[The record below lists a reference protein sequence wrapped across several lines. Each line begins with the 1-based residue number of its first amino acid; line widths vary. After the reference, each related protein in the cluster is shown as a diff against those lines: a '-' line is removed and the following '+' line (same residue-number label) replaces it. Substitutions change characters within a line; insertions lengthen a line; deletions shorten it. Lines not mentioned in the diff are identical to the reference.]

1 MKKILLLLTLVTPI
15 PALSDSI
22 DEILEKIAN
31 NNLEL
36 QMQQN
41 IVEAQQIENKA
52 ENALG
57 DLSVTYSSFYEQGEG
72 SDHGSEFVAT
82 QAVDFPTQ
90 YLSRHKQAELENASF
105 SMQYLTAKRDILL
118 KAQLLCLDI
127 IYLNQEKELLD
138 IRLDNANRLEEL
150 YKVRFDAGDANALD
164 VNRVK
169 MERMNVQ
176 TLVAVNNAAH
186 RTAMQSLLTM
196 NGNKPL
202 EFSSKE
208 YPQIAEIRDFNALK
222 DEVIDSD
229 PDLINLSYATQ
240 AAHEQVSIN
249 QQEWLP
255 KLELGFRRNTDN
267 NKAMN
272 GFVVGGSI
280 PLFSNR
286 HQVKISKVEAINAQ
300 LEKKDAEL
308 HIENS
313 LMSLYN
319 EMLQLKETMQSY
331 DSELMYSSLELL
343 QKALDEGEIS
353 IIEYFIEA
361 ESIYNKL
368 LTRME
373 IENQYRKV
381 LADIYKNRLI
391 D

>member
-1 MKKILLLLTLVTPI
+1 MKKILLILALVTPI
-15 PALSDSI
+15 PTLADSI
-22 DEILEKIAN
+22 DEILEKIAS

-36 QMQQN
+36 QMRQN

-52 ENALG
+52 ENVLG

-138 IRLDNANRLEEL
+138 IRLDNVNRLEEL

-202 EFSSKE
+202 EFNAKE
-208 YPQIAEIRDFNALK
+208 YPQIAEIRDFNVLK
-222 DEVIDSD
+222 DEVMDSD
-229 PDLINLSYATQ
+229 PDLMSLSYATQ
-240 AAHEQVSIN
+240 AADEQVSIS

-300 LEKKDAEL
+300 LVKKDAEL

-331 DSELMYSSLELL
+331 DTELMYSSLELL

>member
-15 PALSDSI
+15 PALADSI
-22 DEILEKIAN
+22 DEILEKIAS

-36 QMQQN
+36 QLQQN
-41 IVEAQQIENKA
+41 IMETKQIENKT
-52 ENALG
+52 ENVLG

-82 QAVDFPTQ
+82 QGFDFPTQ

-105 SMQYLTAKRDILL
+105 NMQYLTAKREILL

-138 IRLDNANRLEEL
+138 IRLKNADRLEEL

-229 PDLINLSYATQ
+229 PDLINLSYASQ

-300 LEKKDAEL
+300 LVKKDAEL

-373 IENQYRKV
+373 IENQYRKT
-381 LADIYKNRLI
+381 LANIYKNRLI

>member
-1 MKKILLLLTLVTPI
+1 
-15 PALSDSI
+15 
-22 DEILEKIAN
+22 
-31 NNLEL
+31 
-36 QMQQN
+36 
-41 IVEAQQIENKA
+41 
-52 ENALG
+52 
-57 DLSVTYSSFYEQGEG
+57 
-72 SDHGSEFVAT
+72 
-82 QAVDFPTQ
+82 
-90 YLSRHKQAELENASF
+90 
-105 SMQYLTAKRDILL
+105 
-118 KAQLLCLDI
+118 
-127 IYLNQEKELLD
+127 
-138 IRLDNANRLEEL
+138 
-150 YKVRFDAGDANALD
+150 
-164 VNRVK
+164 

-202 EFSSKE
+202 EFNARE

-222 DEVIDSD
+222 DEVVDSD
-229 PDLINLSYATQ
+229 PDLMSLSYATQ
-240 AAHEQVSIN
+240 AADEQVSIN

-272 GFVVGGSI
+272 GFGSI

-300 LEKKDAEL
+300 LVKKDAEL

-331 DSELMYSSLELL
+331 DTELMYSSLELL

>member
-15 PALSDSI
+15 PALADSI
-22 DEILEKIAN
+22 DEILEKIAS

-36 QMQQN
+36 QLQQN
-41 IVEAQQIENKA
+41 IMETKQIENKA
-52 ENALG
+52 ENVLG

-82 QAVDFPTQ
+82 QGFDFPTQ

-105 SMQYLTAKRDILL
+105 NMQYLTAKREILL

-138 IRLDNANRLEEL
+138 IRLKNADRLEEL

-229 PDLINLSYATQ
+229 PDLINLSYASQ
-240 AAHEQVSIN
+240 AAHEKVSIN

-286 HQVKISKVEAINAQ
+286 HQVKISKVEAIN
-300 LEKKDAEL
+300 EKKKKKDAEL

-381 LADIYKNRLI
+381 LANIYKNRLI

>member
-1 MKKILLLLTLVTPI
+1 MKKILLILALVTPI
-15 PALSDSI
+15 PTLADSI
-22 DEILEKIAN
+22 DEILEKIAG

-36 QMQQN
+36 QMQQH

-52 ENALG
+52 ENVLG

-138 IRLDNANRLEEL
+138 IRLKNADRLEEL
-150 YKVRFDAGDANALD
+150 YKVRFNAGDANALD

-202 EFSSKE
+202 EFNAKE
-208 YPQIAEIRDFNALK
+208 YPQIAEIRDFNVLK
-222 DEVIDSD
+222 DEVMDSD
-229 PDLINLSYATQ
+229 PDLMSLSYATQ
-240 AAHEQVSIN
+240 AADEQVSIS

-300 LEKKDAEL
+300 LVKKDAEL

-331 DSELMYSSLELL
+331 DTELMYSSLELL

-373 IENQYRKV
+373 IENQYRKA
-381 LADIYKNRLI
+381 LANIYKNRLI

>member
-1 MKKILLLLTLVTPI
+1 MKKILLILALVTPI
-15 PALSDSI
+15 PTLADSI
-22 DEILEKIAN
+22 DEILEKIAH

-52 ENALG
+52 ENVLG

-138 IRLDNANRLEEL
+138 IRLKNADRLEEL
-150 YKVRFDAGDANALD
+150 YKVRFNAGDANALD

-202 EFSSKE
+202 EFNAKE
-208 YPQIAEIRDFNALK
+208 YPQIAEIRDFNVLK
-222 DEVIDSD
+222 DEVMDSD
-229 PDLINLSYATQ
+229 PDLMSLSYATQ
-240 AAHEQVSIN
+240 AADEQVSIS

-300 LEKKDAEL
+300 LVKKDAEL

-331 DSELMYSSLELL
+331 DTELMYSSLELL

-373 IENQYRKV
+373 IENQYRKA
-381 LADIYKNRLI
+381 LANIYKNRLI

>member
-1 MKKILLLLTLVTPI
+1 MKKILLILALVTPI
-15 PALSDSI
+15 PTLADSI
-22 DEILEKIAN
+22 DEILEKIAS

-36 QMQQN
+36 QLQQN
-41 IVEAQQIENKA
+41 IMETKQIENKA
-52 ENALG
+52 ENVLG

-72 SDHGSEFVAT
+72 SNHGSEFVAT
-82 QAVDFPTQ
+82 QGFDFPTQ

-105 SMQYLTAKRDILL
+105 NMQYLTAKREILL

-138 IRLDNANRLEEL
+138 IRLKNADRLEEL

-229 PDLINLSYATQ
+229 PDLMSLSYATL
-240 AAHEQVSIN
+240 AADEQVSIN

>member
-15 PALSDSI
+15 PALADSI
-22 DEILEKIAN
+22 DEILEKIAS

-36 QMQQN
+36 QLQQN
-41 IVEAQQIENKA
+41 IMETKQIENKA
-52 ENALG
+52 ENVLG

-82 QAVDFPTQ
+82 QGFDFPTQ

-127 IYLNQEKELLD
+127 IYLNQEKKLLD
-138 IRLDNANRLEEL
+138 IRLKNADRLEEL

-229 PDLINLSYATQ
+229 PDLINLSYASQ

-373 IENQYRKV
+373 IENQYRKA
-381 LADIYKNRLI
+381 LANIYKNRLI

>member
-1 MKKILLLLTLVTPI
+1 MKKILLILALVTPI
-15 PALSDSI
+15 PALADSI

-202 EFSSKE
+202 EFNARE
-208 YPQIAEIRDFNALK
+208 YPQIAEITDFNALK
-222 DEVIDSD
+222 DEVVDSD
-229 PDLINLSYATQ
+229 PDLMSLSYATL
-240 AAHEQVSIN
+240 AADEQVSIN

-300 LEKKDAEL
+300 LVKKDAEL

-331 DSELMYSSLELL
+331 DTELMYSSLELL

>member
-1 MKKILLLLTLVTPI
+1 MKKILLILALVTPI
-15 PALSDSI
+15 PTLADSI
-22 DEILEKIAN
+22 DEILEKIAH

-52 ENALG
+52 ENVLG

-202 EFSSKE
+202 EFNAKE
-208 YPQIAEIRDFNALK
+208 YPQIAEIRDFNVLK
-222 DEVIDSD
+222 DEVMDSD
-229 PDLINLSYATQ
+229 PDLMSLSYATQ
-240 AAHEQVSIN
+240 AADEQVSIS

-300 LEKKDAEL
+300 LVKKDAEL

-331 DSELMYSSLELL
+331 DTELMYSSLELL

-373 IENQYRKV
+373 IENQYRKA
-381 LADIYKNRLI
+381 LANIYKNRLI

>member
-15 PALSDSI
+15 PALADSI
-22 DEILEKIAN
+22 DEILEKIAS

-36 QMQQN
+36 QLQQN
-41 IVEAQQIENKA
+41 IMETKQIENKA
-52 ENALG
+52 ENVLG

-82 QAVDFPTQ
+82 QGFDFPTQ

-105 SMQYLTAKRDILL
+105 NMQYLTAKREILL

-138 IRLDNANRLEEL
+138 IRLKNADRLEEL

-176 TLVAVNNAAH
+176 TLVSVNNAAH

-196 NGNKPL
+196 NDNKPL

-373 IENQYRKV
+373 IENQYRKA
-381 LADIYKNRLI
+381 LANIYKNRLI

>member
-1 MKKILLLLTLVTPI
+1 
-15 PALSDSI
+15 
-22 DEILEKIAN
+22 
-31 NNLEL
+31 
-36 QMQQN
+36 
-41 IVEAQQIENKA
+41 
-52 ENALG
+52 
-57 DLSVTYSSFYEQGEG
+57 
-72 SDHGSEFVAT
+72 VAT

-138 IRLDNANRLEEL
+138 IRLKNACRLEEL

-202 EFSSKE
+202 EFNAKE
-208 YPQIAEIRDFNALK
+208 YPQIAEIRDFNVLK
-222 DEVIDSD
+222 DEVLDSD
-229 PDLINLSYATQ
+229 PDLMSLSYATQ
-240 AAHEQVSIN
+240 AADEQVSIS

-286 HQVKISKVEAINAQ
+286 HQVKISKVEAINAH
-300 LEKKDAEL
+300 LVKKDAEL

-331 DSELMYSSLELL
+331 DTELMYSSLELL